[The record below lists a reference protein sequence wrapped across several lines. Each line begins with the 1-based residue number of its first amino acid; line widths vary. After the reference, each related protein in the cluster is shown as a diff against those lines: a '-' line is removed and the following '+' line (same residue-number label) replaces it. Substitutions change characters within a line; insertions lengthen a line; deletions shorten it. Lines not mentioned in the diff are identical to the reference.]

1 MIHMKMHLLRLL
13 FVSVLLLGIPPLT
26 QAEDL
31 GAIRSRMEQRVSQID
46 ALKTSGV
53 LGENNRGFLE
63 VRSGDDQGVAAAE
76 NADRATVYAALAKK
90 TGATADSVGKARA
103 KQIAGASAKGVWVQA
118 ENGQWAKK

>member
-1 MIHMKMHLLRLL
+1 MKTRLLRLL
-13 FVSVLLLGIPPLT
+13 FVSVLLLGGLPLT
-26 QAEDL
+26 QAQDF
-31 GAIRSRMEQRVSQID
+31 GAIRARMEQRISQID

-76 NADRATVYAALAKK
+76 NADRAAVYAALAKK